1 MRKMLRKWGS
11 KVRELNKG
19 MGHEGNGEG
28 VGMREILR
36 GWG

>member
-1 MRKMLRKWGS
+1 MRKMLRKWGW
-11 KVRELNKG
+11 KVRELNKR